1 MHVIRLTQ
9 GVGVKTGA
17 RQHSRHFFAQRW
29 VPDSCLCQTKAALLS
44 SPRLVIR
51 AHRTHNQASH
61 QPERDISRTHQH
73 DHSSG
78 VLLLPMI
85 TGHHQLRTCSAPTPS
100 YIFAAPRTYTCG
112 SASLTTGGETMV
124 HSDPPTCGERYADTA
139 PPRPTPDH
147 LNSDTSSDLP
157 PLRLQF
163 ELTDPQPEIRTRT
176 ARDTNPSRKIP
187 IHVRDGAV
195 DGSAMA

>member
-139 PPRPTPDH
+139 PPHPTPASTATLAPTCH
-147 LNSDTSSDLP
+147 PCGSSSN
-157 PLRLQF
+157 LRIHSQRY
-163 ELTDPQPEIRTRT
+163 EPEQPEIRTR
-176 ARDTNPSRKIP
+176 AAKSPST
-187 IHVRDGAV
+187 
-195 DGSAMA
+195 